1 MTPKDLVTLLPLILP
16 AFTMI
21 VAMLIVAFFRHH
33 LMTLLVTVVGLV
45 CSIVAVITVPSP
57 AGGAV
62 TQLIVIDGYAR
73 FFVGLIYFATLVVAV
88 LTYGYLERRD
98 VIREEYYLLLLL
110 SALGGAVLV
119 ASAHFASFFLGLELL
134 SVSLYGLIAYQRTER
149 SGLEAGL
156 KYLILAGST
165 TAFLLFGMALIYG
178 ILGTMRFDEF
188 GLAIPADGSLLVLLV
203 GFVLTAVG
211 IGFKL
216 AFVPFHMWTPDV
228 YQGAPAPVTAFLA
241 TVSKGAVFALLL
253 RYGIRFNFYLYD
265 PIWIAFAAMA
275 IASMFVGNLLALL
288 QTSLK
293 RLLAYSS
300 IAHLGYLLVAFLAG
314 GEPALRAISYYL
326 AVYFLTMLTA
336 FGVVSVLAGS
346 DGEPDA
352 LDDYR
357 GLVHR
362 RPYAAGILTAAMLSL
377 AGIPLTGGFVA
388 KFIVVLAG
396 VDIRAWTLVVVLLVN
411 SAIGLYYY
419 LRVIVAMYMVPA
431 EEKEPAL
438 APALP
443 IAGGS
448 VLAVLA
454 ILVVWIG
461 VDPAPVLEL
470 IERTVA
476 KLI

>member
-16 AFTMI
+16 AITMI

-33 LMTLLVTVVGLV
+33 LVTLVITLVGLIFA
-45 CSIVAVITVPSP
+45 IVAVIMVPSP
-57 AGGAV
+57 AGGVV
-62 TQLIVIDGYAR
+62 TPLIVIDGYAR
-73 FFVGLIYFATLVVAV
+73 FFIGLIYFATMVVAI
-88 LTYGYLERRD
+88 LTYGYLERRA
-98 VIREEYYLLLLL
+98 VVREEYYLLLLL
-110 SALGGAVLV
+110 SALGGAVLA

-134 SVSLYGLIAYQRTER
+134 SLSLYGLVAYQRTESR
-149 SGLEAGL
+149 GLEAGL

-178 ILGTMRFDEF
+178 MYGTMRFDEF
-188 GLAIPADGSLLVLLV
+188 GAPLAGDGSLLVLLV

-241 TVSKGAVFALLL
+241 TVSKGSVFALLL
-253 RYGIRFNFYLYD
+253 RYGVRFDFYLYD
-265 PIWIAFAAMA
+265 PVWITFATMA

-336 FGVVSVLAGS
+336 FGVVSVLA
-346 DGEPDA
+346 DGDREPDA

-357 GLVHR
+357 GLFHR
-362 RPYAAGILTAAMLSL
+362 RPFTAGILTAAMLSL

-388 KFIVVLAG
+388 KFVVVLAG

-419 LRVIVAMYMVPA
+419 LRVIVAMYMVPP
-431 EEKEPAL
+431 EEEA
-438 APALP
+438 APASALP
-443 IAGGS
+443 VAGGS
-448 VLAVLA
+448 MLAVLA
-454 ILVVWIG
+454 VLVVWIG
-461 VDPAPVLEL
+461 VDPAPLFAL
-470 IERTVA
+470 IERTVG

>member
-1 MTPKDLVTLLPLILP
+1 MTPKDLITLLPLIVP
-16 AFTMI
+16 AITMI

-33 LMTLLVTVVGLV
+33 LVTLLITLVGLV
-45 CSIVAVITVPSP
+45 FAIVAVIMVPSP

-62 TQLIVIDGYAR
+62 TSLIVIDGYAR
-73 FFVGLIYFATLVVAV
+73 FFVGLIYFATLVVAI
-88 LTYGYLERRD
+88 LTYGYLERRA
-98 VIREEYYLLLLL
+98 VVREEYYLLLLL
-110 SALGGAVLV
+110 SALGGAVLA

-134 SVSLYGLIAYQRTER
+134 SLSLYGLIAYQRTELV
-149 SGLEAGL
+149 GLEAGL

-188 GLAIPADGSLLVLLV
+188 GLRVAGGGSQLVLLV
-203 GFVLTAVG
+203 GFLMTAVG

-241 TVSKGAVFALLL
+241 TVSKGSVFALLL
-253 RYGIRFNFYLYD
+253 RYGIRFDFYRYD
-265 PIWIAFAAMA
+265 PIWISFAATA
-275 IASMFVGNLLALL
+275 IASMFVGNFLALL
-288 QTSLK
+288 QSSLK

-336 FGVVSVLAGS
+336 FGVVSVLAG
-346 DGEPDA
+346 GEREPDA

-357 GLVHR
+357 GLFHR
-362 RPYAAGILTAAMLSL
+362 RPFAAGILTAAMLSL

-388 KFIVVLAG
+388 KFVVVLAG

-419 LRVIVAMYMVPA
+419 LRVIVAMYMVSPD
-431 EEKEPAL
+431 EEEL
-438 APALP
+438 APTPALP
-443 IAGGS
+443 VAGGS
-448 VLAVLA
+448 LLAVLA

-461 VDPAPVLEL
+461 VDPAPLFAL

>member
-21 VAMLIVAFFRHH
+21 VAMLIVAFFRNH
-33 LMTLLVTVVGLV
+33 LVTLLVTLLGLV
-45 CSIVAVITVPSP
+45 CALVAVIMVPSP
-57 AGGAV
+57 AGGLV

-73 FFVGLIYFATLVVAV
+73 FFVGLIYFATLVVAI
-88 LTYGYLERRD
+88 LTYGYLERRA

-110 SALGGAVLV
+110 SALGAAVLA
-119 ASAHFASFFLGLELL
+119 ASAHFVSFFLGLELL
-134 SVSLYGLIAYQRTER
+134 SVSLYALIAYQRSEAK
-149 SGLEAGL
+149 GLEAGI

-178 ILGTMRFDEF
+178 VFGTMRFDEF
-188 GLAIPADGSLLVLLV
+188 GAVVERHGSLIFLLV
-203 GFVLTAVG
+203 GFVMTGIG

-253 RYGIRFNFYLYD
+253 RYGIRFDFYLYD
-265 PIWIAFAAMA
+265 QVWIVFAAMA
-275 IASMFVGNLLALL
+275 VASMFVGNLLALL
-288 QTSLK
+288 QKSIK

-314 GEPALRAISYYL
+314 GQPGLRAVSYYL
-326 AVYFLTMLTA
+326 AVYFLTTLTA
-336 FGVVSVLAGS
+336 FGVVAVLARS
-346 DGEPDA
+346 DKEPDD

-357 GLVHR
+357 GLFRR
-362 RPYAAGILTAAMLSL
+362 RPLAAGILTAAMLSL

-388 KFIVVLAG
+388 KFVVVLAG
-396 VDIRAWTLVVVLLVN
+396 VDIRSWTLVVVLLVN

-419 LRVIVAMYMVPA
+419 LRVIVAMYMVPS
-431 EEKEPAL
+431 EEQEL

-443 IAGGS
+443 VVGGS
-448 VLAVLA
+448 VLAVVA
-454 ILVVWIG
+454 VLVVWVG
-461 VDPAPVLEL
+461 VDPAPLFSL
-470 IERTVA
+470 IQRTVE